1 MFLPNLLAAYD
12 QSLSNAGSPA
22 LYEKITPILYWR
34 PRIDGDA
41 MIETTMGGRRPV
53 VEVKAKIDFGRD
65 VVACN
70 LMTEDKEV
78 WKLDRETL
86 HRNYI
91 CPESGINEVPL
102 PAAVNS

>member
-1 MFLPNLLAAYD
+1 MYGTFVSMFLPNLLAAHD

-86 HRNYI
+86 HQRG
-91 CPESGINEVPL
+91 S
-102 PAAVNS
+102 S

>member
-1 MFLPNLLAAYD
+1 MFLPNLFVAYD

-65 VVACN
+65 TWWRV
-70 LMTEDKEV
+70 T
-78 WKLDRETL
+78 
-86 HRNYI
+86 
-91 CPESGINEVPL
+91 
-102 PAAVNS
+102 